1 MDHKHIKALLERL
14 DEHCVN
20 ALENGAALAA
30 TRGHYEVCIEHVV
43 LQLLETGGGDF
54 DRVLHHFD
62 IDLDRLWQG
71 LLDNLARLRAGNQGK
86 PGFSL
91 QLFQW
96 LERAWMTGSLHYDAT
111 RIRSAALLDAL
122 CELAPRLPGNAFAL
136 LDAFPL
142 ETLRREYRNL
152 VTGSVESAQPP
163 AAAAPGAKA
172 ADSAQGGGS
181 SLERFTID
189 VTERAAKGEI
199 DPVLG
204 RNTEI
209 RQMVDILTRRRKNNP
224 IVVGDPGVG
233 KTAVVEGLALRITQ
247 GSVPDCLKGVRL
259 LTLDLGL
266 LQAGAG
272 VKGEFE
278 KRLKSVIDEVKSSS
292 IPIILFID
300 EAHTLIGAGGDAG
313 QGDAANLLKPALA
326 RGELRTIAA
335 TTWSEYKQYF
345 ERDAALERRFQLIK
359 IDEPSE
365 QGAILM
371 LSGLKDLYQRHHR
384 ILITDAAI
392 EAAVKLSSRYL
403 SGRQL
408 PDKAIDLIDTA
419 AARIRM
425 GQAAVPAGI
434 ETAREHLAYIER
446 RRAHLELERRS
457 GLAVDERIL
466 ATLEQEHQQTRQR
479 LEAAQQQWE
488 QESALVRKIHQQ
500 RSAQGLAQGSSVIPL
515 PGAAGPIHEQLK
527 KLQGEQPLVQAEV
540 NAEAIA
546 EIIADWT
553 GIPVGKMVKNDLAA
567 LLDFDDIIGQRVIGQ
582 QAALAAIA
590 QTIRSGKAGLRNPDS
605 PLGVFLLA
613 GPSGVGKTETARAL
627 AEHLFGGERFLVTI
641 NMSEY
646 QEAHTVS
653 QLKGSPPGYVGYG
666 QGGVLTEAVRQ
677 RPYAVILLDEVEKA
691 HPDVMNL
698 FYQVFD
704 RGFMRDGE
712 GREIDFKNTIIV
724 MTCNLGAEEI
734 SELATPP
741 EVDEMVETSD
751 ENWQPPSM
759 AELLEA
765 IQPALR
771 SQFAPALI
779 ARMQVIPFLPLDREA
794 LQNIVALK
802 LDQVAQRLHAAH
814 EIEFRCA
821 PEVIE
826 QLVGQCRQPESGARF
841 INALIEQQLMPNI
854 ARSLLGFMVEG
865 DIPDILA
872 LEIDQQG
879 GLSCLFADRVAER
892 ELQPTAPDTD
902 LGMCH

>member
-1 MDHKHIKALLERL
+1 MDTKHIKALLERL
-14 DEHCVN
+14 DEHCIK

-43 LQLLETGGGDF
+43 LQLLESGGGDF
-54 DRVLHHFD
+54 DRILHHFGL
-62 IDLDRLWQG
+62 DLDRLWQG
-71 LLDNLARLRAGNQGK
+71 LLDNLARLRSGNQGK
-86 PGFSL
+86 PALSL

-96 LERAWMTGSLHYDAT
+96 VERAWMTGSLHYDGQ
-111 RIRSAALLDAL
+111 RVRSVALLDAL
-122 CELAPRLPGNAFAL
+122 CELAPRLPGNAFAS
-136 LDAFPL
+136 LDQVPL
-142 ETLRREYRNL
+142 ETLRREFQTL
-152 VTGSVESAQPP
+152 VAGSLENSAISSPTPTG
-163 AAAAPGAKA
+163 PGPLSNAT
-172 ADSAQGGGS
+172 GGS
-181 SLERFTID
+181 SLEAFTID
-189 VTERAAKGEI
+189 ITERAARGEI

-233 KTAVVEGLALRITQ
+233 KTAVVEGLALRIAE
-247 GSVPDCLKGVRL
+247 GSVPEALKGVRL

-278 KRLKSVIDEVKSSS
+278 KRLKNVIDEVKASP

-300 EAHTLIGAGGDAG
+300 EAHTLIGAGGEAG

-365 QGAILM
+365 QGAIVM
-371 LSGLKDLYQRHHR
+371 LSGLKDLYQRHHG
-384 ILITDAAI
+384 ILITDDAI

-425 GQAAVPAGI
+425 GQAAVPASI
-434 ETAREHLAYIER
+434 EADREHLAY
-446 RRAHLELERRS
+446 LERRQAHLAEERRN
-457 GLAVDERIL
+457 GLPVDDGLL
-466 ATLEQEHQQTRQR
+466 ATLAQEHHLTSQR
-479 LEAAQQQWE
+479 LESAQHQWE
-488 QESALVRKIHQQ
+488 QESALVGRIHQQ
-500 RSAQGLAQGSSVIPL
+500 RAGQATTGGTVIPL
-515 PGAAGPIHEQLK
+515 PAAGQAHARLRQ
-527 KLQGEQPLVQAEV
+527 LQGEQPMVQAEV

-546 EIIADWT
+546 EVIADWT
-553 GIPVGKMVKNDLAA
+553 GIPVGKMVKNDLAV
-567 LLDFDDIIGQRVIGQ
+567 LLEFDDLIGQRVVGQ
-582 QAALAAIA
+582 EQALAAIA
-590 QTIRSGKAGLRNPDS
+590 QTIRSGKAGLRNPEA

-613 GPSGVGKTETARAL
+613 GPSGVGKTETARAI
-627 AEHLFGGERFLVTI
+627 ADQLFGGERFLVTI

-677 RPYAVILLDEVEKA
+677 RPYSVILLDEVEKA
-691 HPDVMNL
+691 HPDVLNL

-712 GREIDFKNTIIV
+712 GREIDFKNTILIL
-724 MTCNLGAEEI
+724 TSNLGAEEI
-734 SELATPP
+734 CELASPP
-741 EVDEMVETSD
+741 RSAENEETETAD
-751 ENWQPPSM
+751 WQPPTL
-759 AELLEA
+759 AQLVEA
-765 IQPALR
+765 VQPALLR
-771 SQFAPALI
+771 HFAPALL
-779 ARMQVIPFLPLDREA
+779 ARMQVIPFLPLDRGA
-794 LQNIVALK
+794 LGAIVALK

-814 EIEFRCA
+814 GIEFRCA
-821 PEVIE
+821 PQVITHLTE
-826 QLVGQCRQPESGARF
+826 QCHQPATGARF
-841 INALIEQQLMPNI
+841 ITSLIDQQLMPNI

-865 DIPDILA
+865 DIPDLLG
-872 LEIDQQG
+872 LEWDQEA
-879 GLSCLFADRVAER
+879 GLSCLFADRVAEDAEAAPLSDPT
-892 ELQPTAPDTD
+892 ELG
-902 LGMCH
+902 LRN